1 MVILHLQRCIVANL
15 TVLVI
20 RLYRIYMLRLI
31 LTFSALMM
39 MLVVLIQGRV
49 FIDGRLIS
57 MSCGIDVDNLGR
69 KITEEPLVHLIVEL
83 RGLQL
88 VLEGAWGEA

>member
-1 MVILHLQRCIVANL
+1 
-15 TVLVI
+15 
-20 RLYRIYMLRLI
+20 MLRLI

-57 MSCGIDVDNLGR
+57 MSCGIDVDNLCGEV
-69 KITEEPLVHLIVEL
+69 TEEPLVHLIMEL
-83 RGLQL
+83 RSLQL
-88 VLEGAWGEA
+88 VMEGAWSETKSVLAVG